1 MFENWAETQQQYCNQ
16 LGVSFAMWLLYA
28 KELSFEVLTF
38 ILFQTEQI
46 IEKDEGPFYTHLGA
60 GPNVAAIREIMEER

>member
-1 MFENWAETQQQYCNQ
+1 
-16 LGVSFAMWLLYA
+16 MWLLYA